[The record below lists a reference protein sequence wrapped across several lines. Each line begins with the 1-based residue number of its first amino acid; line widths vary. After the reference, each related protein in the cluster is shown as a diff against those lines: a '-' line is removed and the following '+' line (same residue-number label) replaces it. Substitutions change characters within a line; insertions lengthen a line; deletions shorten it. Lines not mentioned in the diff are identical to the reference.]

1 MRRPSSIPSAP
12 AAADPAGTAFAGLFG
27 LLLGVGLLKF
37 GNPVLLDRLVEM
49 PRNLDEWRAFAWPP
63 RLAFLALVPVALF
76 GWFAAY
82 RLPRRPS
89 APRILLALP
98 VIWLAWQAM
107 AASQSVDPAATRSVL
122 PQLAATVI
130 CFLLG
135 YGVLARVA
143 EARVFW
149 LCLTFGLI
157 GVLGMAFEQR
167 FGGLEATRRMILEQ
181 PNAASLPPE
190 YLARIQ
196 SHRVFSTLVYPN
208 ALAGAL
214 LLLIPVGATVAWQ
227 FGQRWGPPAAR
238 ALGAGVVFA
247 GLAVLVWSGSKAGWL
262 IAMGLGVV
270 ILWHSP
276 LGSRFK
282 IILVLG
288 LLTAGLTGFAWV
300 YAEKLRGGATSVAA
314 RFDYWEAA
322 LEGAAERPLLGHG
335 PGAFKRVYSRL
346 KRPESEMA
354 QLAHNDYLQQAT
366 DSGWPGF
373 LAYLAWIGGT
383 IGYIYRQSRGVGT
396 PLERAVG
403 LGLLGWFTQGWVEFG
418 LYLPATAWCAF
429 AFLGW
434 LLAQSASTR
443 TP

>member
-1 MRRPSSIPSAP
+1 MRRPTPIPSAP
-12 AAADPAGTAFAGLFG
+12 TTSDPAGTAFACIFG

-37 GNPVLLDRLVEM
+37 GNPVLLDRLVDM
-49 PRNLDEWRAFAWPP
+49 PRTLDEWRAFAWPL
-63 RLAFLALVPVALF
+63 RLAFLALVPVAFF
-76 GWFAAY
+76 GLWVGL
-82 RLPRRPS
+82 RLPSRPV
-89 APRILLALP
+89 APRLLLALP
-98 VIWLAWQAM
+98 LVWLAWQTL
-107 AASQSVDPAATRSVL
+107 AASQTIDPAATRSVL
-122 PQLAATVI
+122 PQLGATVV
-130 CFLLG
+130 CFFLG
-135 YGVLARVA
+135 YGVLSRVA
-143 EARVFW
+143 EPRVFW
-149 LCLTFGLI
+149 LCLTFGLV

-181 PNAASLPPE
+181 PNAAALPPE

-196 SHRVFSTLVYPN
+196 SDRVFSTLVYPN

-214 LLLIPVGATVAWQ
+214 LLLVPVGATVAWH
-227 FGQRWGPPAAR
+227 FGHRWGQPAAR
-238 ALGAGVVFA
+238 ALGAGVILA
-247 GLAVLVWSGSKAGWL
+247 GIAALIWSGSKAGWL

-270 ILWHSP
+270 ILCHSS
-276 LGSRFK
+276 LSQRFK
-282 IILVLG
+282 LTLVVG
-288 LLTAGLTGFAWV
+288 LMVTGLAGFAWA

-322 LEGAAERPLLGHG
+322 LEGAVERPLVGHG

-373 LAYLAWIGGT
+373 LAYLGWIWGV
-383 IGYIYRQSRGVGT
+383 IGYIYRKSSGNGT
-396 PLERAVG
+396 PIERAVG

-429 AFLGW
+429 TLLGW
-434 LLAQSASTR
+434 LLAQWSSTR
-443 TP
+443 PP